1 MLALI
6 DAKGALDA
14 FRRVTEC
21 EPDAFESWIEVARL
35 EKRAGTLARAA
46 AAAEMALRIS
56 EVDDR
61 PKSLA
66 LDELGDVRWAQG
78 DLNGALGAYE
88 QGLAIAERL
97 AGQDAA
103 NTEWQRDLSVS
114 HDRIGDVRQ
123 AQGDLNGALGAH
135 EQGLA
140 IAERLAGQD
149 AANTEWQRDLS
160 VSHERIGDVRQ
171 AQGDLKGALGAYEQG
186 LAIRERLAAQD
197 ATNATWRDDLAYS
210 KKRIEESRKLA
221 GKKSKRKRRL

>member
-1 MLALI
+1 
-6 DAKGALDA
+6 
-14 FRRVTEC
+14 
-21 EPDAFESWIEVARL
+21 
-35 EKRAGTLARAA
+35 
-46 AAAEMALRIS
+46 MALRIS

-114 HDRIGDVRQ
+114 HERIGDVRQ
-123 AQGDLNGALGAH
+123 AQGDLN
-135 EQGLA
+135 
-140 IAERLAGQD
+140 
-149 AANTEWQRDLS
+149 
-160 VSHERIGDVRQ
+160 
-171 AQGDLKGALGAYEQG
+171 GALGAYEQG